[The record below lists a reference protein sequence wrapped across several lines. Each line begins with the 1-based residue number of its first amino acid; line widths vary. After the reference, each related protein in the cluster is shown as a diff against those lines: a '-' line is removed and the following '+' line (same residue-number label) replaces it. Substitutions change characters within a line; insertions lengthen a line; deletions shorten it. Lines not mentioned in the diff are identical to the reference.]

1 MRVLVVAD
9 VEDKRIYDYFKKER
23 VDGVELIISCGD
35 LKAGYLDFL
44 VSMINVPLLYV
55 YGNHD
60 EELLKNPPP
69 GDCIEDTVFEY
80 NGYRFFGLGGSMRY
94 RKDGKCMYTETQM
107 KLRATKATPKIYM
120 KRGIDVLVTHAPAKG
135 YGDLEDLP
143 HHGFET
149 FNYIMKRY
157 RPSYMF
163 HGHVHTN
170 YGRNIRTF
178 SEHESGTTIVNACG
192 YQILDLPDLGR
203 IS

>member
-1 MRVLVVAD
+1 M
-9 VEDKRIYDYFKKER
+9 KEAAR
-23 VDGVELIISCGD
+23 
-35 LKAGYLDFL
+35 Y
-44 VSMINVPLLYV
+44 IN
-55 YGNHD
+55 
-60 EELLKNPPP
+60 
-69 GDCIEDTVFEY
+69 
-80 NGYRFFGLGGSMRY
+80 NGYRFFGLGGSMHY

-120 KRGIDVLVTHAPAKG
+120 KRGIDILVTHAPAKG

-170 YGRNIRTF
+170 YGRNIKTF